1 MSVFS
6 GESHQ
11 PKTLRDAAFVKSRA
25 VKDAVD
31 RLSVIA
37 NDMENLVVSDAVA
50 RTLELQGGI
59 PQIGTRISIVGQV
72 KAGKTALTNALIG
85 RPGLLPSDVN
95 PWTSVITSLHV
106 NTPSPE
112 KTGAVFQFF
121 DKVEWDRMTEMGG
134 RLGEM
139 AGRTNFDRE
148 AEDMRNQ
155 VRALKSHVQKRLGAN
170 FRLLLGNQHRFSAFD
185 SALINRYVCM
195 GDDTDGASN
204 DSGRFADLTKSAILY
219 LEDPSFPMPVVLSDT
234 PGVNDPFLV
243 REAVTLDTLGNSD
256 ICVIV
261 LSAHQA
267 LSTVDIGLIN
277 IIMGLQ
283 HKQIV
288 LFVNRIDEL
297 EHPDEQVV
305 EIGHYIRRTLRDRN
319 ISDQIPIVFGSA
331 KSGSIDES
339 VILEDAAARPDMSGI
354 QQLRET
360 LDKKSSEDVTWP
372 AVENFRDECL
382 YLVNGSAI
390 VLEEVLSERG
400 PSGIGTDISA
410 VFVRMSEI
418 HTKLNADFDRLANS
432 AIEMSSY
439 AMSGAYQ
446 SFIVKESRELKNAT
460 TKGKG
465 IKTWTPQTDDLRRE
479 LIDGYNGFA
488 NSFTVQLSKIMQEA
502 VDSIVALYADILGR
516 NEGLFPVVGP
526 AFGRPKTPV
535 FLMKTMSID
544 LSVGW
549 LGRLTSQQRK
559 AASYADKFE
568 KLAAEEML
576 STIAELKETY
586 LQDYVAN
593 VRSNLQEFIDTH
605 SATMRNIC
613 APENIADGAS
623 KPKFYGLESEVRQR
637 LDALQSLRTALQGI
651 SRDQANLSLIG
662 LQND

>member
-6 GESHQ
+6 GEPYQ

-37 NDMENLVVSDAVA
+37 NDMEHLVVSDAVA
-50 RTLELQGGI
+50 RTLELQRSI

-106 NTPSPE
+106 NAPSPV

-121 DKVEWDRMTEMGG
+121 DKGEWDRMTEMGG

-148 AEDMRNQ
+148 AEDMRDQ
-155 VRALKSHVQKRLGAN
+155 VRALKSHAQKRLGAN
-170 FRLLLGNQHRFSAFD
+170 FSLLLGNQHRFSEFD

-195 GDDTDGASN
+195 GDDSDDASN

-243 REAVTLDTLGNSD
+243 REAVTLDNLANSD

-277 IIMGLQ
+277 IIMGLH

-297 EHPDEQVV
+297 EHPDEQIV

-339 VILEDAAARPDMSGI
+339 VSLEDAAARPDMSGI

-372 AVENFRDECL
+372 AVESFRDECL
-382 YLVNGSAI
+382 DLVNGSAI
-390 VLEEVLSERG
+390 VLEEVLSERA

-418 HTKLNADFDRLANS
+418 RTKLNADFDRLANS

-535 FLMKTMSID
+535 FLMKTMTID

-559 AASYADKFE
+559 AASYVDKFE

-576 STIAELKETY
+576 ATIAELKETY
-586 LQDYVAN
+586 LQDYVAT
-593 VRSNLQEFIDTH
+593 VRSKLQEFIDTH
-605 SATMRNIC
+605 SATMRNIS
-613 APENIADGAS
+613 APENSADGANKRKS
-623 KPKFYGLESEVRQR
+623 YGLESEVRQR

-651 SRDQANLSLIG
+651 SRDQANLSLVG
-662 LQND
+662 SQHG